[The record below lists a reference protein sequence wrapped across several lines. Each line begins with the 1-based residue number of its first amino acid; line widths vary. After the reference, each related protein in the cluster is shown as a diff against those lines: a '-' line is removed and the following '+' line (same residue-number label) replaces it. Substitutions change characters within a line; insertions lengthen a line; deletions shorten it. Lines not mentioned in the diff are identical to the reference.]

1 MEELNQY
8 DAEALELMAGLL
20 GKGFMIFPI
29 DPELKRSYY
38 NTAVKCN
45 KNPHDMLREDMGK
58 RVKVMEARRLKA
70 DEQAAKDAAKTLLSR
85 KAEEVKKE
93 REKEL
98 QRKKEK

>member
-1 MEELNQY
+1 MNELNQY
-8 DAEALELMAGLL
+8 DAEALELMVGLL

-29 DPELKRSYY
+29 DPELKSSYY

-58 RVKVMEARRLKA
+58 RVKVMEMRMKKA
-70 DEQAAKDAAKTLLSR
+70 ADLAAKEAAQTLLSR
-85 KAEEVKKE
+85 KAEEARKE
-93 REKEL
+93 RVQEL